1 MEAFM
6 EALLAQTE
14 GEKLDFKWELN
25 LEDDASRS
33 AIVKLVAAM
42 ANSFDQSDAHII
54 VGVSND
60 KSGFQDVDIESVEER
75 FQQSLAFLD
84 PSPREVR
91 LSNCKVTVQ
100 GKEYTLGLITIPFQ
114 IQRPLRVYKELG
126 DLRSNAVYIR
136 QGSTIRLA
144 SPEEIG
150 RFLAERQVLVYG
162 KAQLQEIKEEL
173 DKSPERGELLA
184 LEEKLR
190 MDMERVQRQLIEIGA
205 DWEKLGKAI
214 QNPRGILSIIFSNSD
229 HGRAANIIGMGD
241 LSINYQTMQSHR
253 NVEKIKDLVSAWQ
266 ALLVQLYQVQVR
278 LKRAPEEVDLYKIN
292 GRY

>member
-1 MEAFM
+1 MKKRIASLTSNIFSPFLIALALILLVSFEA
-6 EALLAQTE
+6 T
-14 GEKLDFKWELN
+14 
-25 LEDDASRS
+25 
-33 AIVKLVAAM
+33 VYV
-42 ANSFDQSDAHII
+42 SDAIKWSLISTALSILPIFLFTVYLVRHNRLDSVFASVRKQRTII
-54 VGVSND
+54 
-60 KSGFQDVDIESVEER
+60 
-75 FQQSLAFLD
+75 
-84 PSPREVR
+84 
-91 LSNCKVTVQ
+91 
-100 GKEYTLGLITIPFQ
+100 
-114 IQRPLRVYKELG
+114 KELG

-266 ALLVQLYQVQVR
+266 ALLVQLYQVQYR
-278 LKRAPEEVDLYKIN
+278 LKRPSQEIDLYKID